1 MSKFL
6 KAAYDDETNGIYLQ
20 LSSKRA
26 SAPFGSQY
34 ICWFKRSKIYLKG
47 ENNFFK

>member
-26 SAPFGSQY
+26 RALFWVPIHLLVQEVKD
-34 ICWFKRSKIYLKG
+34 IFKKRK
-47 ENNFFK
+47 